1 MKAPNLTTEQW
12 DSIIEQ
18 YTEIIVDGMDWK
30 DMHRFVY
37 DTIHRDLSELQS
49 RQDLCDD
56 IQYTFD
62 QELLEE
68 LVDNVTTDT
77 QPVDTST
84 YTYGLSEGETLS
96 FPVHKKSSWPVMPIH
111 RVSTILPM
119 VGIFVYYRGM
129 NKSNLQE
136 FFPSLLQKGYSV
148 REINESCKR
157 HQERVAPDWF
167 NGTYAEYM
175 DEMHEFL
182 NGL

>member
-12 DSIIEQ
+12 DDLIEQ

-37 DTIHRDLSELQS
+37 DTIQRDLSELQS

-77 QPVDTST
+77 PKVDPNT
-84 YTYGLSEGETLS
+84 YTYGLDEGESIS
-96 FPVHKKSSWPVMPIH
+96 FPVHD
-111 RVSTILPM
+111 T
-119 VGIFVYYRGM
+119 
-129 NKSNLQE
+129 
-136 FFPSLLQKGYSV
+136 
-148 REINESCKR
+148 
-157 HQERVAPDWF
+157 
-167 NGTYAEYM
+167 
-175 DEMHEFL
+175 
-182 NGL
+182 